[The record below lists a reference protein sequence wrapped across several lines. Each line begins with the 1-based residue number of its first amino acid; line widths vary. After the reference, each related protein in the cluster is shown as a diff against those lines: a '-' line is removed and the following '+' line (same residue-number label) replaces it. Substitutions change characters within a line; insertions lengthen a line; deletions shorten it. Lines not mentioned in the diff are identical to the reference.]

1 MTKRRWAWAVAVALV
16 VAMALAVVAAR
27 HASPSAVSPVLP
39 AHEPWRAFWTWG
51 VTAAFALYAAG
62 TWLARKGTLSLR
74 AAVAVA
80 VVVQALP
87 LVAPLLLSKDVYLY
101 WSEARTEIVHHANPY
116 LAVPDDYPTD
126 PAHDQVSEI
135 WRTET
140 APYGPAWEALATVPA
155 AAAGTS
161 AHRAE
166 LGYRALALLGVLAT
180 VLLVARRTRN
190 AAAVALLG
198 WSPLVAL
205 HYAGGGHSDAW
216 MIALLVFA
224 VAAPSAAAGGAAWPV
239 ASAFKIVPGVL
250 LPLELAARRLRM
262 PRRWWVGLVGAAVLV
277 VTIATAV
284 YGPHW
289 VGATVAGAHQSSTL
303 GGVHWLTQLGLRH
316 RYAVAAGGLVFAA
329 AYLLLLRSA
338 WRTGRARLSLAATA
352 LCLTS
357 SLLRP
362 WYALWPLALAAIEE
376 DEPAAFAAVAL
387 SAYLLFADAV
397 SF

>member
-1 MTKRRWAWAVAVALV
+1 
-16 VAMALAVVAAR
+16 MALAVVAAR